1 MLSLKVFAS
10 FQNFVEISFSKM
22 NVIGFLAFV
31 GACAAAP
38 QYYLPSPLVYPHP
51 ANLLTSA
58 IEDTLPNELRND
70 FYKNPRIA
78 ARLAQESWFI
88 NKEMQVKLGTLVAK

>member
-1 MLSLKVFAS
+1 
-10 FQNFVEISFSKM
+10 M
-22 NVIGFLAFV
+22 NVLITIVIVAGL
-31 GACAAAP
+31 CAAAP
-38 QYYLPSPLVYPHP
+38 QYYLPSGLLYPHP

-78 ARLAQESWFI
+78 ARLAQESWYL
-88 NKEMQVKLGTLVAK
+88 NKEMQVIDRDSDKIPREKIYNVLHNAGLVQK

>member
-1 MLSLKVFAS
+1 
-10 FQNFVEISFSKM
+10 M
-22 NVIGFLAFV
+22 NTIVVLVAIAGI
-31 GACAAAP
+31 CTAAP
-38 QYYLPSPLVYPHP
+38 QYYLPSGAVYPHP

-58 IEDTLPNELRND
+58 LEDTLPNHLRND

-88 NKEMQVKLGTLVAK
+88 NKEMQVIDRDTDKIPREKIYNVLHNAGFVQK

>member
-1 MLSLKVFAS
+1 
-10 FQNFVEISFSKM
+10 M
-22 NVIGFLAFV
+22 NAIIVLVVVV
-31 GACAAAP
+31 GVCAAAP
-38 QYYLPSPLVYPHP
+38 QYYIPSGYGYYPHP

-58 IEDTLPNELRND
+58 LEDTLPNHLKND

-88 NKEMQVKLGTLVAK
+88 NKEMQVIDRETDKIPREKIYNVLHNAGFVQK